1 MNDTGNM
8 ISGNVSAIQV
18 SIIIPV
24 YNEEKA
30 IPLLLERLIVLMDNS
45 PLKFECIFADDGS
58 TDATPTQ
65 LISVCMSDS
74 RFQYISFSRNFG
86 HQLAIA
92 AALKNARAVEAV
104 FIIDADLQDPP
115 ELFPDFYQKYK
126 EGYDVVYGVRSNR
139 KEFWLKRSLYY
150 LFYRLINRISTLHFP
165 VDAGDFS
172 LISRKA
178 VNIINHFP
186 EEKVFLRGIR
196 SWIGFK
202 QIGIAY
208 QRAPRV
214 QGSTKYSYSRLLK
227 LAMNGFYN
235 FSEVPIR
242 LISYLGL
249 TSIFIAL
256 LYLGA
261 TIINKL
267 VYHTVPKG
275 FTAILFTVIL
285 FGGVQLLSIGVIG
298 EYIIRTFFQVK
309 NRPPFIIDK
318 KIFDGRIADEC

>member
-1 MNDTGNM
+1 MNDADNM
-8 ISGNVSAIQV
+8 LSGRVDAIQV
-18 SIIIPV
+18 SIVIPV
-24 YNEEKA
+24 YNEEKV
-30 IPLLLERLIVLMDNS
+30 IPLLLERLTVLMNDM
-45 PLKFECIFADDGS
+45 PLKFECIFVDDGS
-58 TDATPTQ
+58 TDATTVQ
-65 LISVCMSDS
+65 LMSLCMSDE

-92 AALKNARAVEAV
+92 AALKNARASEAV

-115 ELFPDFYQKYK
+115 ELLPNFYQKYK
-126 EGYDVVYGVRSNR
+126 EGYDVVYGIRSKR
-139 KEFWLKRSLYY
+139 KESWLKRSLYY
-150 LFYRLINRISTLHFP
+150 LFYRLINRISTLQFP

-172 LISRKA
+172 LISRRA
-178 VNIINHFP
+178 VDIINRFP
-186 EEKVFLRGIR
+186 EEAVFLRGIR

-202 QIGIAY
+202 QIGITY
-208 QRAPRV
+208 QRAPRAK
-214 QGSTKYSYSRLLK
+214 GSTKYSYTRLLR

-249 TSIFIAL
+249 TSIFVAL
-256 LYLGA
+256 IYLGA
-261 TIINKL
+261 TLINKL
-267 VYHTVPKG
+267 VYHAVPKG

-318 KIFDGRIADEC
+318 KIFDGRVADES